1 MQESR
6 IWRQFEA
13 LPPSAQ
19 RQVAD
24 FISFLS
30 ARTRRARTVRGAS
43 SVALTEEPFVGLWRD
58 RQDLSDSTAWVRR
71 IREEEWAHGRE

>member
-1 MQESR
+1 MQKNR
-6 IWRQFEA
+6 VWRQFES

-30 ARTRRARTVRGAS
+30 ARVRRRPTS
-43 SVALTEEPFVGLWRD
+43 SISSLAEEPFIGLWKD
-58 RQDLSDSTAWVRR
+58 RPELADSEAWVRQV
-71 IREEEWAHGRE
+71 REEEWASGA

>member
-1 MQESR
+1 MQKNR
-6 IWRQFEA
+6 VWRQFEA

-30 ARTRRARTVRGAS
+30 ARTRRLRSGPPDP
-43 SVALTEEPFVGLWRD
+43 SVVLAEEPFVGVWRD

-71 IREEEWAHGRE
+71 VREQEWAHGRE

>member
-1 MQESR
+1 MQKNR
-6 IWRQFEA
+6 VWRQFEA

-30 ARTRRARTVRGAS
+30 ARGRRRRPAAPVS
-43 SVALTEEPFVGLWRD
+43 SLAEEPFIGLWKD
-58 RQDLSDSTAWVRR
+58 HPELADSEAWVRQV
-71 IREEEWAHGRE
+71 REEEWASGRE

>member
-1 MQESR
+1 MQKNR
-6 IWRQFEA
+6 VWRQFEA

-30 ARTRRARTVRGAS
+30 ARLRRRPES
-43 SVALTEEPFVGLWRD
+43 SISSLADEPFIGVWKD
-58 RQDLSDSTAWVRR
+58 RPELADSEAWVRR
-71 IREEEWAHGRE
+71 VREEEWASGRE